1 MTEEHASALPSAPPA
16 SSAPPAPT
24 EPRALTVCRV
34 EPSLW
39 KVQRGVRLAMLLDT
53 PLAYG
58 STFAREVAFPDELWV
73 GRMADS
79 SGWLAFEGEQPVGA
93 VTLFHAPNQSADEA
107 LLVAMWV
114 ASHARGR
121 GAADRLVATLL
132 DYARETGLRR
142 VLLDVADGNTRAIGF
157 YERTGFTR
165 TGRTGVLP
173 HQPGVSEFEMEYLLR
188 DLPAG
193 SG

>member
-1 MTEEHASALPSAPPA
+1 
-16 SSAPPAPT
+16 
-24 EPRALTVCRV
+24 V

-73 GRMADS
+73 ERMAHS
-79 SGWLAFEGEQPVGA
+79 AGWLAFEGEQPVGA
-93 VTLFHAPNQSADEA
+93 VTLFHAPDQPTDEA

-132 DYARETGLRR
+132 DHARGTGLRR

-173 HQPGVSEFEMEYLLR
+173 HQPHVSEFEMDYLLR

>member
-1 MTEEHASALPSAPPA
+1 MTEQQTSAPPR
-16 SSAPPAPT
+16 PPELP
-24 EPRALTVCRV
+24 ALTVSRV

-73 GRMADS
+73 ERMAHS
-79 SGWLAFEGEQPVGA
+79 AGWLAFEGEQPVGA
-93 VTLFHAPNQSADEA
+93 VTLFHAPDQPEDEA

-121 GAADRLVATLL
+121 GVADRLVGTLL
-132 DYARETGLRR
+132 DHARQTGLRR
-142 VLLDVADGNTRAIGF
+142 VTLDVADGNTRAIGF
-157 YERTGFTR
+157 YERVGFTR
-165 TGRTGVLP
+165 TGRTGELP
-173 HQPGVSEFEMEYLLR
+173 HQPQVSEFEMEYLLSE
-188 DLPAG
+188 LPVG

>member
-1 MTEEHASALPSAPPA
+1 MTEPDTSGAPLAPPA
-16 SSAPPAPT
+16 V
-24 EPRALTVCRV
+24 TVCRV

-39 KVQRGVRLAMLLDT
+39 QVQRGVRLAMLLDT

-73 GRMADS
+73 ERMADS
-79 SGWLAFEGEQPVGA
+79 AGWLAFEGEQPVGA
-93 VTLFHAPNQSADEA
+93 VTLFHAPDQPEDEA

-121 GAADRLVATLL
+121 GVADRLVETLL
-132 DYARETGLRR
+132 GHARQTGLRR
-142 VLLDVADGNTRAIGF
+142 VTLDVADGNTRAIGF
-157 YERTGFTR
+157 YERVGFTR
-165 TGRTGVLP
+165 TGRTGELP
-173 HQPGVSEFEMEYLLR
+173 HQPQVSEFEMEYLLSE
-188 DLPAG
+188 LPVG